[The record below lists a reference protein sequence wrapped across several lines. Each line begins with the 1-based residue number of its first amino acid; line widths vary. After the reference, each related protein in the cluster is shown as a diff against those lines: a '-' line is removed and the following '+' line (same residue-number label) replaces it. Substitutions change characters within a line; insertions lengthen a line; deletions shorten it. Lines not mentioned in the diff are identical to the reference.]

1 MRTSMMEA
9 MTNNESTF
17 EERVQYLKQNTGIIN
32 ETAIGCYL
40 SNYND
45 RYICGRFHN
54 SGCKQL
60 MACQLLDKAN
70 KVEE

>member
-1 MRTSMMEA
+1 MMEV